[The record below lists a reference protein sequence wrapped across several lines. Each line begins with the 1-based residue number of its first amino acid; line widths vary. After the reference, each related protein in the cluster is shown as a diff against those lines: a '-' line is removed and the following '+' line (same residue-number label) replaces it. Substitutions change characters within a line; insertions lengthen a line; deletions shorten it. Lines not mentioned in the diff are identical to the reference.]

1 MKFFWSIMNAEHSN
15 LVHPIAPSC
24 DKSWWSSAGW
34 CICTNKQ
41 TTTKISI
48 MEMPIVFT
56 TFCIYRIEVYEDEN
70 KIKYKFFTE

>member
-1 MKFFWSIMNAEHSN
+1 MYLHKY
-15 LVHPIAPSC
+15 
-24 DKSWWSSAGW
+24 
-34 CICTNKQ
+34 KQ

-70 KIKYKFFTE
+70 KI